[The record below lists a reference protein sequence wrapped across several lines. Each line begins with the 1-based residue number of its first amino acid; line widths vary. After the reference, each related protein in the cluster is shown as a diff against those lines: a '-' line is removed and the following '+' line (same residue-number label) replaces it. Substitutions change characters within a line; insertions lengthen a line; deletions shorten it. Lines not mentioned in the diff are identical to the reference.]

1 MRIEAEVLV
10 SGTFLAIWPVLIY
23 SISLTGLGWQTGFT
37 PWWAW
42 LRRRKP
48 PRREFEPRGAYLV
61 LRHPIYL
68 SFLGLIWVTPAMT
81 WDRVILVV
89 IWTAY
94 IFVGSYLKDRRL
106 LHYVQE
112 PYRRYQARVPGYPFM
127 PAGPLARRKALVLI
141 ARGNRQ
147 AV

>member
-1 MRIEAEVLV
+1 MTPRDALDMFRRKGGARCVEI
-10 SGTFLAIWPVLIY
+10 GRQIQTFLDG
-23 SISLTGLGWQTGFT
+23 GLDQAAAAKVSNPLAACRRCGLS
-37 PWWAW
+37 ADDY
-42 LRRRKP
+42 LR
-48 PRREFEPRGAYLV
+48 
-61 LRHPIYL
+61 
-68 SFLGLIWVTPAMT
+68 
-81 WDRVILVV
+81 
-89 IWTAY
+89 
-94 IFVGSYLKDRRL
+94 LKDRRL